1 MRYVMLLV
9 FALGLASCGGNE
21 VGRYQ
26 LVRQGSRWFMA
37 DTSTGVMFVQKSSG
51 GGWKRYAP
59 AVTASDPAES
69 R

>member
-9 FALGLASCGGNE
+9 FALGLASCGGDE

-26 LVRQGSRWFMA
+26 LVRQGTRWFMA
-37 DTSTGVMFVQKSSG
+37 DTTTGVVFVQRSG
-51 GGWKRYAP
+51 GWERYAP
-59 AVTASDPAES
+59 AVTASDPTES